1 MFNNKQSPGDSMNNF
16 PQIVDGL
23 TQYVQTLTA
32 GMAEPVSNFENVLLN
47 MEAEAC
53 LLVVSDVLNILGFQ
67 PETKR
72 RILGDKGALIVGGC
86 LNVADDVLGEDRV
99 IVLPPKRERVKI
111 CKT

>member
-1 MFNNKQSPGDSMNNF
+1 MNNF

-99 IVLPPKRERVKI
+99 IVLPPKRGGVKS

>member
-1 MFNNKQSPGDSMNNF
+1 MNNF

-32 GMAEPVSNFENVLLN
+32 GIAEPVSNFENVLLN

-72 RILGDKGALIVGGC
+72 RILGDKGALIV
-86 LNVADDVLGEDRV
+86 DDVLGEDRV
-99 IVLPPKRERVKI
+99 IVLPPKRERIKT

>member
-1 MFNNKQSPGDSMNNF
+1 MNNF

-32 GMAEPVSNFENVLLN
+32 GIAEPVSNFENVLLN

-72 RILGDKGALIVGGC
+72 RILGDKGTLIVNGC
-86 LNVADDVLGEDRV
+86 SNIVNGCSNVADDVLGEDRV
-99 IVLPPKRERVKI
+99 IVLPPKRERIKI

>member
-1 MFNNKQSPGDSMNNF
+1 MNNF

-32 GMAEPVSNFENVLLN
+32 GIAEPVSNFENVLLN
-47 MEAEAC
+47 IEAEAS
-53 LLVVSDVLNILGFQ
+53 LLVISDVLNILGFQ

-72 RILGDKGALIVGGC
+72 RILGDKGGLIVGGC

-99 IVLPPKRERVKI
+99 IVFPQKRGGVKL

>member
-1 MFNNKQSPGDSMNNF
+1 MNNF
-16 PQIVDGL
+16 PEIVNGL
-23 TQYVQTLTA
+23 TEYVQALTA
-32 GMAEPVSNFENVLLN
+32 GIAEPVSDFENILLN

-53 LLVVSDVLNILGFQ
+53 LLVVADVLDILGFR

-86 LNVADDVLGEDRV
+86 LNVADNVLGEDRV
-99 IVLPPKRERVKI
+99 IVLPPKRGGVKS